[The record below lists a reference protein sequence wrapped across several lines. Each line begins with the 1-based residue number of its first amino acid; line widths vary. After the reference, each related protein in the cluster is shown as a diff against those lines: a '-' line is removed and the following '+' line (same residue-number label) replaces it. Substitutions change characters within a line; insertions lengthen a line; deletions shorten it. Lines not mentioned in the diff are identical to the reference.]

1 MSCLAKCR
9 TTAKYRSAVFQ
20 HCIYPL
26 YLSQEFIVRFSALP
40 LAIGAAAIALTGL
53 VTPTANAADVTF
65 ENDMCQIY
73 FTDGEIQ
80 FFQSKFAQ
88 ARTTMIND
96 LKAEIPAATAELNE
110 LQRIYDEASIEDM
123 DVEFY
128 ADNEVL
134 IRQVSAKAADAGF
147 RSFDNGSEIS
157 NEVDGILQY
166 LPLLAP
172 IENLGIAFWD
182 IRYNH
187 DTDSLQLFP
196 TSAPTIFEAMDLPF
210 VLRQVMEDESPGA
223 SAMAE
228 RGLKILEDSFVPL
241 QDLRAPLTPVF
252 EACENGIPGTDIWG
266 DETDETPGD
275 IADDK
280 TPAAPSTG
288 SSFGSS

>member
-1 MSCLAKCR
+1 MCVFPPSPSPSAQP
-9 TTAKYRSAVFQ
+9 RSPSPASS
-20 HCIYPL
+20 P
-26 YLSQEFIVRFSALP
+26 
-40 LAIGAAAIALTGL
+40 
-53 VTPTANAADVTF
+53 PTANAADVTF
-65 ENDMCQIY
+65 ENDMCQIS

-157 NEVDGILQY
+157 NEVDVALQF
-166 LPLLAP
+166 LPLLAQ

-266 DETDETPGD
+266 DATDQTPGD

>member
-1 MSCLAKCR
+1 M
-9 TTAKYRSAVFQ
+9 
-20 HCIYPL
+20 
-26 YLSQEFIVRFSALP
+26 RFSALP

-65 ENDMCQIY
+65 ENDMCQIS

-88 ARTTMIND
+88 ARTTLIND

-110 LQRIYDEASIEDM
+110 LQRIGDEASIEDINR
-123 DVEFY
+123 EFH
-128 ADNEVL
+128 DHNEVL

-147 RSFDNGSEIS
+147 REIDNGFETV
-157 NEVDGILQY
+157 NEVDVALQY
-166 LPLLAP
+166 LPYLFLF
-172 IENLGIAFWD
+172 ENLGIHFWN
-182 IRYNH
+182 IYYNH
-187 DTDSLQLFP
+187 DTDRLELP
-196 TSAPTIFEAMDLPF
+196 RNSATTVLSFMDLPF
-210 VLRQVMEDESPGA
+210 QIDQEIDDVLSGDSGMS
-223 SAMAE
+223 E
-228 RGLKILEDSFVPL
+228 RGAKIIEDSFAPL
-241 QDLRAPLTPVF
+241 QDLRAPFTPVF

-266 DETDETPGD
+266 DATDETPGD